1 VGFLA
6 PWFLA
11 GAVAIGLPFWI
22 HLLRQYRSTPHPFS
36 SLMFFERRT
45 QSSIKHRRLR
55 YLLLLS
61 LRVAL
66 LLLIALAFANPFV
79 TRSPTTAGGPKMLVI
94 AVDNSFSMRYDDHLA
109 RAKQQA
115 VNAVSA
121 LNQGE
126 RGQVLAVGSRVHF
139 LTQPVEDVDQL
150 KAAIQSIPPSD
161 EQSSYGEFARAL
173 RTIQQSS
180 RIPLEV
186 HFATDLQKSSL
197 PPAFADLRLGSDTN
211 LIFHSVADSKEPN
224 WMVESVTA
232 PAKIYDPKKVRVQ
245 AVVAGVNTPAAKR
258 TVSLV
263 LDGKVLESKIVD
275 VPPNGR
281 TSVEFLSLDSPHGF
295 HKGEIRIEPNDA
307 LRSGDLLHEDD
318 RFDFAIER
326 TDPHPVLFL
335 HPAGQDRDELFYRSA
350 LESVSEAGFTLEPLA
365 VEQAANQSL
374 SKYAFVVLSDVG
386 TMPAGL
392 ENSLRAYVA
401 GGGSLLIALGTHSA
415 ALARVP
421 VSNEAIQGSSYAS
434 LSGSRFETVAAAD
447 AEHPA
452 LRRANK
458 LDGVKFYQ
466 VIRVDPGTSRVVARL
481 TNQVPLLLEK
491 QVGEGRVLV
500 FTSTLDNISNDLPQH
515 NSFVPFVEET
525 ARYLGG
531 QQDLS
536 TNVAAGS
543 YIELRSVKD
552 RGAAIDVTEPDG
564 THPLSLADATTTQ
577 TFQVT
582 REGFYE
588 IHRANGRQEFVA
600 VHADRR
606 ESDLTPIPAET
617 LELWR
622 NTGRGTDAPASQDG
636 SAAQNQP
643 RPWSLWRYALLL
655 VLITAIIESVLASRY
670 LSVEKEIAP

>member
-1 VGFLA
+1 MGFLA

-11 GAVAIGLPFWI
+11 GAVAIGLPFYI

-36 SLMFFERRT
+36 SLMFFEKRT

-79 TRSPTTAGGPKMLVI
+79 SRVGGAAGGRKMLVI

-109 RAKQQA
+109 RAKQA
-115 VNAVSA
+115 ALNAVSQ
-121 LNQGE
+121 LNPGE
-126 RGQVLAVGSRVHF
+126 RGQVLAIGSRVHF
-139 LTQPVEDVDQL
+139 LTQPVEEADQL
-150 KAAIQSIPPSD
+150 KAAIQGIQPSD
-161 EQSSYGEFARAL
+161 EQSSYAELARAL
-173 RTIQQSS
+173 RTISQTSK
-180 RIPLEV
+180 IPLEV
-186 HFATDLQKSSL
+186 HFASDLQKSSM

-211 LIFHSVADSKEPN
+211 LVFHSVADSKDPN

-245 AVVAGVNTPAAKR
+245 AVIAGSNTPATKR
-258 TVSLV
+258 NVSLA
-263 LDGKVLESKIVD
+263 LDGKVLESKSVD
-275 VPPNGR
+275 VPANGR
-281 TSVEFLSLDSPHGF
+281 ASVEFLSLDSPHGF
-295 HKGEIRIEPNDA
+295 HKAEIRIDPGDS
-307 LRSGDLLHEDD
+307 LREDD
-318 RFDFAIER
+318 RFDFAVER

-335 HPAGQDRDELFYRSA
+335 HPAGQDRDELFYRAA
-350 LESVSEAGFTLEPLA
+350 LESVPEAGFTLEPLA

-386 TMPAGL
+386 SMPPGF

-401 GGGSLLIALGTHSA
+401 GGGSLLIALGPLSA
-415 ALARVP
+415 ALNHVP
-421 VSNEAIQGSSYAS
+421 VSNETIQGSAYAARS
-434 LSGSRFETVAAAD
+434 DSRFETVAAAD
-447 AEHPA
+447 AEHPS

-466 VIRVDPGTSRVVARL
+466 VIRVDPGQSHVVARL
-481 TNQVPLLLEK
+481 TNQAPLLLEK
-491 QVGEGRVLV
+491 QVGEGRVIV
-500 FTSTLDNISNDLPQH
+500 FTSTFDNIGNDLPQH
-515 NSFVPFVEET
+515 NSFVPFIEET

-531 QQDLS
+531 QQDRS
-536 TNVAAGS
+536 TNVAVDS
-543 YIELRSVKD
+543 YIELRSAKE

-564 THPLSLADATTTQ
+564 SHPLSLKDATTAQ

-582 REGFYE
+582 REGFYD
-588 IHRANGRQEFVA
+588 IHRANGREELVA

-606 ESDLTPIPAET
+606 ESDLTPVPKET
-617 LELWR
+617 LDLWR
-622 NTGRGTDAPASQDG
+622 NTGRGPDTPSADDPASATQ
-636 SAAQNQP
+636 A

-670 LSVEKEIAP
+670 LSVEKEVA

>member
-11 GAVAIGLPFWI
+11 GAVAVGLPFWI

-61 LRVAL
+61 LRVLL
-66 LLLIALAFANPFV
+66 LLLIALAFANPFIDR
-79 TRSPTTAGGPKMLVI
+79 TGGATGGRKMLII

-109 RAKQQA
+109 RAKQA
-115 VNAVSA
+115 AMNAVSQ
-121 LNQGE
+121 LNPGE

-139 LTQPVEDVDQL
+139 LTQPVEVADQL
-150 KAAIQSIPPSD
+150 KAAIQGIQPSD
-161 EQSSYGEFARAL
+161 EQSSYGELARAL
-173 RTIQQSS
+173 RTISQTSK
-180 RIPLEV
+180 IPLEV
-186 HFATDLQKSSL
+186 HFASDMQKSSM
-197 PPAFADLRLGSDTN
+197 PPAFADLRLGADTK
-211 LIFHSVADSKEPN
+211 LVFHSVADSQDPN

-232 PAKIYDPKKVRVQ
+232 PAKIYDPKKVRLQ

-258 TVSLV
+258 TVSLA
-263 LDGKVLESKIVD
+263 LDGKTLESKSVD
-275 VPPNGR
+275 VPANGR
-281 TSVEFLSLDSPHGF
+281 ASVEFLSLDSPHGF
-295 HKGEIRIEPNDA
+295 HKGEIRIEP
-307 LRSGDLLHEDD
+307 GDSLKEDD

-335 HPAGQDRDELFYRSA
+335 HPAGQNRDELFYRSA

-386 TMPAGL
+386 SMPPGL
-392 ENSLRAYVA
+392 ENILRAYVA
-401 GGGSLLIALGTHSA
+401 GGGSLLIALGHLSA
-415 ALARVP
+415 ALTHVP
-421 VSNEAIQGSSYAS
+421 VSNETIEGSSYAS
-434 LSGSRFETVAAAD
+434 LAGSRFETVAAAD

-466 VIRVDPGTSRVVARL
+466 VIKVDPGQSRVIARL
-481 TNQVPLLLEK
+481 TNQAPLLLEK
-491 QVGEGRVLV
+491 QVGEGRVIV
-500 FTSTLDNISNDLPQH
+500 FTSTFDNIGNDLPLH
-515 NSFVPFVEET
+515 ASFVPFVEET

-531 QQDLS
+531 QQDGS
-536 TNVAAGS
+536 TNVAVDS
-543 YIELRSVKD
+543 YIELRSAKE
-552 RGAAIDVTEPDG
+552 RGAAINVTEPDG
-564 THPLSLADATTTQ
+564 THPLSLKDATTAQ

-582 REGFYE
+582 REGFYD
-588 IHRANGRQEFVA
+588 IHRANGREELVA

-606 ESDLTPIPAET
+606 ESDLTPIPQET
-617 LELWR
+617 LTLWK
-622 NTGRGTDAPASQDG
+622 NTGLGPDTPSGDG
-636 SAAQNQP
+636 SPADTQA

-670 LSVEKEIAP
+670 LSVEKEVA

>member
-11 GAVAIGLPFWI
+11 GAVAVGLPFYI

-79 TRSPTTAGGPKMLVI
+79 SRTGVAAGGRKMLVI

-109 RAKQQA
+109 RAKQA
-115 VNAVSA
+115 AMNAVSQ
-121 LNQGE
+121 LNPGE

-139 LTQPVEDVDQL
+139 LTQPVEDTDQL
-150 KAAIQSIPPSD
+150 KAAIQSIQPSD
-161 EQSSYGEFARAL
+161 EQSSYGELARAL
-173 RTIQQSS
+173 RTIQQNSH
-180 RIPLEV
+180 IPLEV
-186 HFATDLQKSSL
+186 HFASDMQKSSL
-197 PPAFADLRLGSDTN
+197 PPAFADLRLASDTN
-211 LIFHSVADSKEPN
+211 LVLHSVADSKDPN
-224 WMVESVTA
+224 WMVESVIA

-258 TVSLV
+258 TVSLA
-263 LDGKVLESKIVD
+263 LDGKVLESKSVD
-275 VPPNGR
+275 VPANGR
-281 TSVEFLSLDSPHGF
+281 ASVEFVSLDSPHGF
-295 HKGEIRIEPNDA
+295 HKGEIRIDPDDA
-307 LRSGDLLHEDD
+307 LQQDD
-318 RFDFAIER
+318 RFDFAVER

-335 HPAGQDRDELFYRSA
+335 HPAGQDRDELYYRSA

-365 VEQAANQSL
+365 VEQAANQAL

-401 GGGSLLIALGTHSA
+401 GGGSLLIALGPLSA
-415 ALARVP
+415 QLNHVP

-466 VIRVDPGTSRVVARL
+466 VIKVDPGQSRVVARL
-481 TNQVPLLLEK
+481 TNQAPLLLEK
-491 QVGEGRVLV
+491 QVGEGRVIV
-500 FTSTLDNISNDLPQH
+500 FTSTFDNVGNDLPLH
-515 NSFVPFVEET
+515 ASFVPFVEET

-531 QQDLS
+531 QQDRS
-536 TNVAAGS
+536 TNVAVDS
-543 YIELRSVKD
+543 YIELRSAKE

-564 THPLSLADATTTQ
+564 SHPLSLKDATTAQ

-588 IHRANGRQEFVA
+588 IHRSNGREELVA

-606 ESDLTPIPAET
+606 ESDLTPIPQET
-617 LELWR
+617 LDLWK
-622 NTGRGTDAPASQDG
+622 NTGRGLDAPSGDG
-636 SAAQNQP
+636 SAAETQP

-670 LSVEKEIAP
+670 LSVEKEVA

>member
-66 LLLIALAFANPFV
+66 LLLIALAFANPFIDR
-79 TRSPTTAGGPKMLVI
+79 TGGAAGGRKMLVI

-109 RAKQQA
+109 RAKQA
-115 VNAVSA
+115 AMNAVSR
-121 LNQGE
+121 LNPGE

-139 LTQPVEDVDQL
+139 LTQPVEEADQL
-150 KAAIQSIPPSD
+150 KAAIQGIQPSD

-173 RTIQQSS
+173 RTIQQTS
-180 RIPLEV
+180 RTPLEV
-186 HFATDLQKSSL
+186 HFASDMQKSSM

-211 LIFHSVADSKEPN
+211 LVLHSVADPKEPN

-245 AVVAGVNTPAAKR
+245 AVVAGTNTAAAKR
-258 TVSLV
+258 TVSLA
-263 LDGKVLESKIVD
+263 LDGKVLESKSVD
-275 VPPNGR
+275 VPANGR
-281 TSVEFLSLDSPHGF
+281 ASVEFVSLDSPHGF
-295 HKGEIRIEPNDA
+295 HQGEIRIEP
-307 LRSGDLLHEDD
+307 GDSLHADD

-335 HPAGQDRDELFYRSA
+335 HPAGQNLDELYYRSA

-386 TMPAGL
+386 SMPPGL
-392 ENSLRAYVA
+392 EGSLRAYVA
-401 GGGSLLIALGTHSA
+401 GGGSLLIALGPLSA
-415 ALARVP
+415 ALNRVP
-421 VSNEAIQGSSYAS
+421 VSNEVIQGSAYAS
-434 LSGSRFETVAAAD
+434 RGESRFETVAAAD

-466 VIRVDPGTSRVVARL
+466 VIQVEPGQSHVVARL
-481 TNQVPLLLEK
+481 TNQAPLLLEK
-491 QVGEGRVLV
+491 QVGEGRVIV
-500 FTSTLDNISNDLPQH
+500 FTSTFDNVGNDLPLH
-515 NSFVPFVEET
+515 ASFVPFVEET

-531 QQDLS
+531 QQDRS
-536 TNVAAGS
+536 TNVAVDS
-543 YIELRSVKD
+543 YIELRSAKE

-564 THPLSLADATTTQ
+564 THPLSLKDSTTAQ

-588 IHRANGRQEFVA
+588 IHRANGRQEMVA

-606 ESDLTPIPAET
+606 ESDLTLIPRET
-617 LELWR
+617 LDLWK
-622 NTGRGTDAPASQDG
+622 NTGLGPDTPSGNG
-636 SAAQNQP
+636 STSDNQP

-655 VLITAIIESVLASRY
+655 VLITAIIESVFASRY
-670 LSVEKEIAP
+670 LSVEKEVA

>member
-1 VGFLA
+1 MGFLA

-79 TRSPTTAGGPKMLVI
+79 SRTGGAAGGRKMLII

-109 RAKQQA
+109 RAKQA
-115 VNAVSA
+115 ALSAVSQ

-139 LTQPVEDVDQL
+139 LTQPVEEADQL
-150 KAAIQSIPPSD
+150 KAAIQGIQPSD
-161 EQSSYGEFARAL
+161 EQSSFGELARAL
-173 RTIQQSS
+173 RTISQTS

-186 HFATDLQKSSL
+186 HFASDMQKSSM
-197 PPAFADLRLGSDTN
+197 PPAFADLRLGSDTK
-211 LIFHSVADSKEPN
+211 LVFHSVAGSKDPN

-245 AVVAGVNTPAAKR
+245 AVVAGANTPATKR
-258 TVSLV
+258 TVSLA
-263 LDGKVLESKIVD
+263 LDGKVRETKSVD
-275 VPPNGR
+275 VPSNGR
-281 TSVEFLSLDSPHGF
+281 VSVEFLSLDSPHGF
-295 HKGEIRIEPNDA
+295 HKGEIRIDP
-307 LRSGDLLHEDD
+307 GDSLHEDD

-335 HPAGQDRDELFYRSA
+335 HPAGQNLDELFYRSA
-350 LESVSEAGFTLEPLA
+350 LESVSEAGFNLEPLD

-374 SKYAFVVLSDVG
+374 SKYAFVVLADVG
-386 TMPAGL
+386 SMPAGL
-392 ENSLRAYVA
+392 ENSLHAYVA
-401 GGGSLLIALGTHSA
+401 GGGSLLIALGHLSA
-415 ALARVP
+415 ALTRVP
-421 VSNEAIQGSSYAS
+421 VSGETIQGSSYAA
-434 LSGSRFETVAAAD
+434 LSDSRFETVAAAD
-447 AEHPA
+447 AEHPS

-466 VIRVDPGTSRVVARL
+466 VIKVDPGQSHVIARL
-481 TNQVPLLLEK
+481 TNQAPLLLEK
-491 QVGEGRVLV
+491 QVGEGRVIV
-500 FTSTLDNISNDLPQH
+500 FTSTFDNIGNDLPRH
-515 NSFVPFVEET
+515 AVFVPFVEET

-531 QQDLS
+531 QQDRS
-536 TNVAAGS
+536 TNVAVDS

-564 THPLSLADATTTQ
+564 THPLSLKDASTTQ

-588 IHRANGRQEFVA
+588 IHRANGRQEMVA

-606 ESDLTPIPAET
+606 ESDLTPIPQET
-617 LELWR
+617 LALWK
-622 NTGRGTDAPASQDG
+622 NTGLGPDTPSGDG
-636 SAAQNQP
+636 SAPDTQA

-670 LSVEKEIAP
+670 LSVEKEVA

>member
-1 VGFLA
+1 MGFFA

-79 TRSPTTAGGPKMLVI
+79 SRSGGAAGGRKMLVI

-109 RAKQQA
+109 RAKQA
-115 VNAVSA
+115 AMNAVSN
-121 LNQGE
+121 LNPGE

-139 LTQPVEDVDQL
+139 LTQPVEEADQL
-150 KAAIQSIPPSD
+150 KAAIQGIQPSD
-161 EQSSYGEFARAL
+161 EQSSYGELARAL
-173 RTIQQSS
+173 RTISQTS

-186 HFATDLQKSSL
+186 HFASDMQKSSM
-197 PPAFADLRLGSDTN
+197 PPAFADLRLGTDTK
-211 LIFHSVADSKEPN
+211 LVFHSVADSKQPN
-224 WMVESVTA
+224 WMIESVTA
-232 PAKIYDPKKVRVQ
+232 PAKIYDPKKVRIQ
-245 AVVAGVNTPAAKR
+245 AVVAGANTPQTKR
-258 TVSLV
+258 TVSLA
-263 LDGKVLESKIVD
+263 LDGKTLDSKMVD
-275 VPPNGR
+275 VPSNGR
-281 TSVEFLSLDSPHGF
+281 ASVEFLSLDSPHGF
-295 HKGEIRIEPNDA
+295 HKGEIRIEP
-307 LRSGDLLHEDD
+307 GDSLHEDD

-335 HPAGQDRDELFYRSA
+335 HPAGQTLDELYYRSA

-365 VEQAANQSL
+365 VEQAGNQSL

-386 TMPAGL
+386 AMPPGL
-392 ENSLRAYVA
+392 ETSLRAYVA
-401 GGGSLLIALGTHSA
+401 GGGSLLVALGPLSA

-421 VSNEAIQGSSYAS
+421 VSNETIQGSAYAS
-434 LSGSRFETVAAAD
+434 RGDSRFETVAATD

-466 VIRVDPGTSRVVARL
+466 EIKVDPGQSHVIARL
-481 TNQVPLLLEK
+481 TNQAPLLLEK
-491 QVGEGRVLV
+491 QVGEGRVVV
-500 FTSTLDNISNDLPQH
+500 FTSTFDNVGNDMPLH
-515 NSFVPFVEET
+515 ASFVPFVEET

-531 QQDLS
+531 QQDRS
-536 TNVAAGS
+536 TNVAVDS
-543 YIELRSVKD
+543 YIELRSAQE

-564 THPLSLADATTTQ
+564 SHPLSLKDASTTQ

-582 REGFYE
+582 REGFYD
-588 IHRANGRQEFVA
+588 IHRANGREELVA

-606 ESDLTPIPAET
+606 ESDLTPIPQET
-617 LELWR
+617 LALWQ
-622 NTGRGTDAPASQDG
+622 NTGLGPDTPSGDG
-636 SAAQNQP
+636 SAADTQP

-655 VLITAIIESVLASRY
+655 VLIIAIIESVLASRY
-670 LSVEKEIAP
+670 LSVEKEVA

>member
-1 VGFLA
+1 MGFLA

-11 GAVAIGLPFWI
+11 GAVAVGLPFYI

-36 SLMFFERRT
+36 SLMFFEKRT

-66 LLLIALAFANPFV
+66 LLLIALAFANPFID
-79 TRSPTTAGGPKMLVI
+79 RTAAATGGRKMLII

-109 RAKQQA
+109 RAKQA
-115 VNAVSA
+115 AMNAVSE

-139 LTQPVEDVDQL
+139 LTQPVEQADEL
-150 KAAIQSIPPSD
+150 KAAIRGIQPSD
-161 EQSSYGEFARAL
+161 EQSSYGELARAL
-173 RTIQQSS
+173 RTISQTSH
-180 RIPLEV
+180 IPLEV
-186 HFATDLQKSSL
+186 HFASDMQKSSM
-197 PPAFADLRLGSDTN
+197 PPAFADLRLASDTK
-211 LIFHSVADSKEPN
+211 LVFHSVADSKDPN

-232 PAKIYDPKKVRVQ
+232 PSKIYDPKKVRVQ
-245 AVVAGVNTPAAKR
+245 AVIAGANTPATKR
-258 TVSLV
+258 TVSLA
-263 LDGKVLESKIVD
+263 LDGKVLETKSVD
-275 VPPNGR
+275 VPANGR
-281 TSVEFLSLDSPHGF
+281 VSVEFLSLDSPHGF
-295 HKGEIRIEPNDA
+295 HKGEIRIDPSD
-307 LRSGDLLHEDD
+307 SLHEDD

-335 HPAGQDRDELFYRSA
+335 HPAGQDRDQLYYPPA
-350 LESVSEAGFTLEPLA
+350 LESVPEAGFALEPLS
-365 VEQAANQSL
+365 VEQAGNQSL

-401 GGGSLLIALGTHSA
+401 AGGSLLIALGPLSA
-415 ALARVP
+415 ALTHVP
-421 VSNEAIQGSSYAS
+421 VSNETIQGSSYAS

-447 AEHPA
+447 AEHPS

-466 VIRVDPGTSRVVARL
+466 VIKVDPGQSHVIARL
-481 TNQVPLLLEK
+481 TNQEPLLLEK
-491 QVGEGRVLV
+491 QVGEGRVIV
-500 FTSTLDNISNDLPQH
+500 FTSTFDNIGNDLPLH
-515 NSFVPFVEET
+515 ASFVPFVEET

-531 QQDLS
+531 QQDRS
-536 TNVAAGS
+536 TNVAVDS
-543 YIELRSVKD
+543 YIELRSAKE

-564 THPLSLADATTTQ
+564 SHPLSLKDATTAQ

-582 REGFYE
+582 REGFYD
-588 IHRANGRQEFVA
+588 IHRANGREELVA

-606 ESDLTPIPAET
+606 ESDLTPIPQDT
-617 LELWR
+617 LALWK
-622 NTGRGTDAPASQDG
+622 NTGLGPDTPSGDG
-636 SAAQNQP
+636 SAADTQA

-655 VLITAIIESVLASRY
+655 VLITAIIESVFASRY
-670 LSVEKEIAP
+670 LSVEKEVA

>member
-1 VGFLA
+1 VGFFA

-11 GAVAIGLPFWI
+11 GAVAVGLPFWI

-36 SLMFFERRT
+36 SLMFFEKRT

-66 LLLIALAFANPFV
+66 LLLIALAFANPFID
-79 TRSPTTAGGPKMLVI
+79 RAGGATGGRKMLIV

-109 RAKQQA
+109 RAKQA
-115 VNAVSA
+115 ALSA
-121 LNQGE
+121 LSNLNQGE
-126 RGQVLAVGSRVHF
+126 LGQVLAVGSRVHF
-139 LTQPVEDVDQL
+139 LTQPVEEADQL
-150 KAAIQSIPPSD
+150 RAAIQGIQPSD
-161 EQSSYGEFARAL
+161 EQSSYGELARAL
-173 RTIQQSS
+173 RTISQTS

-186 HFATDLQKSSL
+186 HFASDMQKSSM
-197 PPAFADLRLGSDTN
+197 PPAFADLRLASDTK
-211 LIFHSVADSKEPN
+211 LVFHSVADSKDPN

-245 AVVAGVNTPAAKR
+245 AVVAGSTTPAAKR
-258 TVSLV
+258 TVSLA
-263 LDGKVLESKIVD
+263 LDGKVLESKSVD
-275 VPPNGR
+275 VPANGR
-281 TSVEFLSLDSPHGF
+281 VSVEFLSLDSPHGF
-295 HKGEIRIEPNDA
+295 HKGEIRIEP
-307 LRSGDLLHEDD
+307 GDSLQEDD

-335 HPAGQDRDELFYRSA
+335 HPAGENRDQVYYPPA
-350 LESVSEAGFTLEPLA
+350 LESASEAGFILEPLA

-386 TMPAGL
+386 AMPPGL

-401 GGGSLLIALGTHSA
+401 GGGSLLIALGPLSA
-415 ALARVP
+415 ALTHVP
-421 VSNEAIQGSSYAS
+421 VSNETIQGSSYAS
-434 LSGSRFETVAAAD
+434 LSGSRFETVASAD

-452 LRRANK
+452 LRGANK

-466 VIRVDPGTSRVVARL
+466 VIKVDPGQSHVIARL
-481 TNQVPLLLEK
+481 TNQAPLLLEK
-491 QVGEGRVLV
+491 QVGEGRVIV
-500 FTSTLDNISNDLPQH
+500 FTSTFDNIGNDLPQH

-531 QQDLS
+531 QQDRS
-536 TNVAAGS
+536 TNVAVDS
-543 YIELRSVKD
+543 YIELRTAKD

-564 THPLSLADATTTQ
+564 SHPLSLKDATTTQ
-577 TFQVT
+577 NFQVT
-582 REGFYE
+582 REGFYD
-588 IHRANGRQEFVA
+588 IHRANGREELIA

-606 ESDLTPIPAET
+606 ESDLTPIPQET
-617 LELWR
+617 LALWK
-622 NTGRGTDAPASQDG
+622 NTGLGPDTPSGDG
-636 SAAQNQP
+636 SAPDTQA

-670 LSVEKEIAP
+670 LSVEKEVA

>member
-79 TRSPTTAGGPKMLVI
+79 SRQGAGVGGRKMLVI
-94 AVDNSFSMRYDDHLA
+94 AVDNSFSMRYDNHLA

-115 VNAVSA
+115 MNAVSE
-121 LNQGE
+121 LHPGE
-126 RGQVLAVGSRVHF
+126 RGQVLSIGSRVHF
-139 LTQPVEDVDQL
+139 LTQPVEEADQL
-150 KAAIQSIPPSD
+150 KAAIQGIQPSD

-173 RTIQQSS
+173 RTIAQSS
-180 RIPLEV
+180 RVPLEV
-186 HFATDLQKSSL
+186 HFASDMQKSSL

-211 LIFHSVADSKEPN
+211 LVFHSVADAKEPN

-245 AVVAGVNTPAAKR
+245 ALVAGIGTEATKR

-263 LDGKVLESKIVD
+263 LDNKVLESKSVN
-275 VPPNGR
+275 VPANGR
-281 TSVEFLSLDSPHGF
+281 ASVEFLSLDSPHGF
-295 HKGEIRIEPNDA
+295 HKGEIRIEP
-307 LRSGDLLHEDD
+307 GDSLHEDD
-318 RFDFAIER
+318 CFDFAIER
-326 TDPHPVLFL
+326 TDPHPVLYL
-335 HPAGQDRDELFYRSA
+335 HPAGQDRDELYYRSA
-350 LESVSEAGFTLEPLA
+350 LESVSEAGFNLEPLA
-365 VEQAANQSL
+365 VEQAVNQSF

-386 TMPAGL
+386 SMPAGL

-401 GGGSLLIALGTHSA
+401 SGGSLLIALGTHSA
-415 ALARVP
+415 ALTRVP
-421 VSNEAIQGSSYAS
+421 VSNETIQGSSYAAR
-434 LSGSRFETVAAAD
+434 SGSRFETVAAAD

-458 LDGVKFYQ
+458 LDGVQFYQ
-466 VIRVDPGTSRVVARL
+466 AIRVDPGPSRVIARL
-481 TNQVPLLLEK
+481 TNQAPLLLEK
-491 QVGEGRVLV
+491 QLGEGRVMV
-500 FTSTLDNISNDLPQH
+500 FTSTFDNVLNDLPLH
-515 NSFVPFVEET
+515 ASFVPFVEET
-525 ARYLGG
+525 ARYLGA
-531 QQDLS
+531 QQDRS

-543 YIELRSVKD
+543 YIELRSARE

-564 THPLSLADATTTQ
+564 THPLSLKDATTTQ
-577 TFQVT
+577 SFQVT
-582 REGFYE
+582 REGFYD
-588 IHRANGRQEFVA
+588 IHRANGREELVA

-606 ESDLTPIPAET
+606 ESDLTPIPQET
-617 LELWR
+617 LDLWK
-622 NTGRGTDAPASQDG
+622 NTGRGPDAPSGDG
-636 SAAQNQP
+636 SAAENQP

-670 LSVEKEIAP
+670 LSVEKEVA